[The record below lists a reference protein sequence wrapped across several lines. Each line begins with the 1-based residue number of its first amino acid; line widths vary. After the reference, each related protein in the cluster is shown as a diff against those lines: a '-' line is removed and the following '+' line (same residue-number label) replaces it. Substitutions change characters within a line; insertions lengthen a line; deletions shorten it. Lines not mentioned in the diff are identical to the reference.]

1 MPRVVITGA
10 NRGLGLEFTR
20 QFLASGWTVLAGVR
34 HPAGAATLGELVE
47 AEPSK
52 LAIHA
57 VDLSDLASIERFA
70 AAIDDAPI
78 DVLINNAGIMD
89 IGTSDFSEKNR
100 HNIQVL
106 GSLDHDGWVKVFRT
120 NVLGTTRLTEA
131 LLPLLAA
138 GANRKIVMISSV
150 MGSITACTPGSFPPG
165 GGLYLYRSTK
175 AALNMVTR
183 NMAADLAG
191 RGYTVI
197 AVNPGWV
204 RTDMGGADALFDPA
218 TSVSKMIGVITRAT
232 PADNGSFISHDGARL
247 PW

>member
-1 MPRVVITGA
+1 MPSVVITGA

-20 QFLASGWTVLAGVR
+20 QFLASGWTVHAGVR
-34 HPAGAATLGELVE
+34 RPAQASSLAELAE
-47 AEPSK
+47 AEPST
-52 LAIHA
+52 LNIHA
-57 VDLSDLASIERFA
+57 VDLSEFSSIDQFA
-70 AAIDDAPI
+70 AGIGDAPI

-100 HNIQVL
+100 HSIQVL
-106 GSLDHDGWVKVFRT
+106 GSLDHDAWAEVFRT

-131 LLPLLAA
+131 LLPNIAA
-138 GANRKIVMISSV
+138 GADRKIVMISSI
-150 MGSITACTPGSFPPG
+150 MGSIAACVLGSFPPG

-191 RGYTVI
+191 RGFTVI

-204 RTDMGGADALFDPA
+204 RTDMGGADAMFDAA
-218 TSVSKMIGVITRAT
+218 TSVGNMISVITGAT